1 MYLRRTMETKLKKR
15 CEIKDE
21 YKWDLKSLFKDENDF
36 LKNRDLLL
44 DDVASLE
51 KFKGHIV
58 DSADSLYNFLTLD
71 EKIDIRLENL
81 YVYAGMDCDSES
93 VDSAKQARKI
103 MIEKLNEDISD
114 RLSFI
119 VPEILMTSYDDM
131 QTLIASDERLHEYA
145 FFFEKLY
152 RYVDHTLGPKEEE
165 IISKATSAFGT
176 GSEVFYNLDNTD
188 IKLGVIKNEN
198 GLEVE
203 LTNSN
208 YNKYM
213 TSKKREV
220 RIDAFNHMY
229 NYFKNFQNTIAAS
242 LKGNIKE
249 NYFLSSVKKYT
260 NPLEMALY
268 GDNINIDVYKKLIA
282 IIHDNMDAMYEYM
295 RLRKKALNLDEMHM
309 YDIYVNL
316 VDSDK
321 RDISFEDA
329 KQMIFAALRPLG
341 DKYINDLEKAFT
353 ERWIDIYPNVGKKS
367 GAYSWGTY
375 QSKPYLLLNYNGT
388 IDSVSTAAHELGHS
402 MHSFYSNSNQTYVY
416 HQYPIFLAEI
426 ASTVNETLLNDYLYK
441 TAKTKEEKII
451 YLTEFLDKVRTTI
464 YRQTMFAEFEMIM
477 HDKYQS
483 NVPLTAEEFSTT
495 YYDLNK
501 LYYGENIISDD
512 LIRYEWARIPH
523 FYTSFYVYKYATGLS
538 AALAIAKDI
547 LDGKEGAL
555 DNYLTFLSS
564 GGNDYPLNILQ
575 KCGVNMTTGEPI
587 EKAISMFREK
597 LEELK
602 SIIES

>member
-1 MYLRRTMETKLKKR
+1 METKLKKR
-15 CEIKDE
+15 CEIDDK
-21 YKWDLKSLFKDENDF
+21 YKWDLSWIFKDENEF
-36 LKNRDLLL
+36 LKVKESLLS
-44 DDVASLE
+44 DVSSLE
-51 KFKGHIV
+51 KYRGHIT
-58 DSADSLYNFLTLD
+58 DSADTLYNFLKLD
-71 EKIDIRLENL
+71 EQIDQKLENL
-81 YVYAGMDCDSES
+81 YVYSHMDCDSES
-93 VDSAKQARKI
+93 VDSNKQARK
-103 MIEKLNEDISD
+103 MMVEKLNDDIEN

-119 VPEILMTSYDDM
+119 MPEILMTSYDKIKEFIKADN
-131 QTLIASDERLHEYA
+131 RLQEYS
-145 FFFEKLY
+145 FFFKKLY
-152 RYVDHTLGPKEEE
+152 RYTEHTLSSKEEE

-176 GSEVFYNLDNTD
+176 GDDVFYNLDNTD
-188 IKLGVIKNEN
+188 INLGTIKDEE
-198 GLEVE
+198 GIEVE

-220 RIDAFNHMY
+220 RIDAFNHMF
-229 NYFKNFQNTIAAS
+229 NYFKRLQNTIAAS

-260 NPLEMALY
+260 TPLEMALY
-268 GDNINIDVYKKLIA
+268 RDNINVNVYKKLIQ

-295 RLRKKALNLDEMHM
+295 SLRKKVLNLEEMHM
-309 YDIYVNL
+309 YDIYVDL
-316 VDSDK
+316 VDNNK

-329 KQMIFAALRPLG
+329 KQILFDALKPLG
-341 DKYINDLEKAFT
+341 NKYIDDLQKAFG
-353 ERWIDIYPNVGKKS
+353 EKWIDIFPNVGKKS

-375 QSKPYLLLNYNGT
+375 QSKPYLLLNYDGT
-388 IDSVSTAAHELGHS
+388 TDSVSTAAHELGHS
-402 MHSFYSNSNQTYVY
+402 MHSFYSNLNQSYVY

-441 TAKTKEEKII
+441 TAKTKEDKIF

-477 HDKYQS
+477 HDKYQD
-483 NVPLTAEEFSTT
+483 NIPLTAEEFSTT
-495 YYDLNK
+495 YYNLNK
-501 LYYGENIISDD
+501 LYYGENIVSDD

-538 AALAIAKDI
+538 AALAISKDI
-547 LDGKEGAL
+547 LDGKKEAL

-575 KCGVNMTTGEPI
+575 KCGVDMASGEPI
-587 EKAISMFREK
+587 EKAILMFREK
-597 LEELK
+597 LQELK
-602 SIIES
+602 DIIDA